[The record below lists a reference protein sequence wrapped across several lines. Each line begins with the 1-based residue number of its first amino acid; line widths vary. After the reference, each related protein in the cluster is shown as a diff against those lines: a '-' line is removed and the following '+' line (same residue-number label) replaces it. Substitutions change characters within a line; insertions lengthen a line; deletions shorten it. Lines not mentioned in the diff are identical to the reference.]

1 MLRPYLSNSGVKAE
15 IRGRQTVAENFDDAR
30 KWPEG
35 LDDETRDS
43 AAREDTTGRRRATRS
58 RQT

>member
-1 MLRPYLSNSGVKAE
+1 M
-15 IRGRQTVAENFDDAR
+15 AENFDDAR

-43 AAREDTTGRRRATRS
+43 AAREDNDRASPSDQEPSNVSWTS
-58 RQT
+58 RAPKIF